1 MMLETTQLLANTYKS
16 AIDRLVN
23 HLDQRF
29 EGAVDMLLQSTGQVI
44 VCGMGKSGLFGQKIS
59 STLASTGTPSIFLH
73 PAEALHGDLGRVRS
87 NDVLLLISN
96 SGETEEI
103 IRLLPAFER
112 IGIASIAFTGNMN
125 SSLARHCRVVLDISV
140 DREACPLNLAPTTSG
155 LTTLVMG
162 DALAIALME
171 KRGFKVEDFAA
182 THPGG
187 ALGKRLLTRVTDQ
200 MITEKLPFVDGDEL
214 MSSAIVTMTEG
225 RLGIAL
231 VGTADHLEGIITDGD
246 LRRAIGDQVDFQQTK
261 ARDLMSPSPLSIMPD
276 AKMAEA
282 EAKMQEARVQCL
294 IVMDNQHHVCGV
306 VQIFQPVTW
315 S

>member
-16 AIDRLVN
+16 AIDRLIN

-29 EGAVDMLLQSTGQVI
+29 DNAVDMMHQSTGQVI

-200 MITEKLPFVDGDEL
+200 MITEKLPFVNGDEL

-246 LRRAIGDQVDFQQTK
+246 LRRAIGNQVNFQQIK

-306 VQIFQPVTW
+306 VQIFQPVT
-315 S
+315 

>member
-16 AIDRLVN
+16 AIDRLIN

-29 EGAVDMLLQSTGQVI
+29 DNAVDMMLQSTGQVI

-162 DALAIALME
+162 DALAYVSWLLIFSAVFYTPAILALRGPSVLPRGGAQIALGLLA
-171 KRGFKVEDFAA
+171 GFASFIAY
-182 THPGG
+182 
-187 ALGKRLLTRVTDQ
+187 ALV
-200 MITEKLPFVDGDEL
+200 VW
-214 MSSAIVTMTEG
+214 AMTKAP
-225 RLGIAL
+225 IAL
-231 VGTADHLEGIITDGD
+231 VTA
-246 LRRAIGDQVDFQQTK
+246 LRESSILFAMLLGWLFFRDTMGPTK
-261 ARDLMSPSPLSIMPD
+261 ILAGL
-276 AKMAEA
+276 
-282 EAKMQEARVQCL
+282 V
-294 IVMDNQHHVCGV
+294 IVAGV
-306 VQIFQPVTW
+306 ILTRL
-315 S
+315 

>member
-1 MMLETTQLLANTYKS
+1 MMLEATQLLADTYKS

-23 HLDQRF
+23 HLDQQF
-29 EGAVDMLLQSTGQVI
+29 DSAVDMMLRSTGQVI

-87 NDVLLLISN
+87 NDVLVLISN

-112 IGIASIAFTGNMN
+112 IGISSIAFTGNMS
-125 SSLARHCRVVLDISV
+125 SSLARHCHVVLDISV

-200 MITEKLPFVDGDEL
+200 MITEKLPFVDGYER
-214 MSSAIVTMTEG
+214 MSSAIVTMTEC

-261 ARDLMSPSPLSIMPD
+261 ARDLMSPSPLSIMPE

-306 VQIFQPVTW
+306 VQIFQPVK
-315 S
+315 

>member
-16 AIDRLVN
+16 AIDRLIN

-29 EGAVDMLLQSTGQVI
+29 DNAVDMMHQSTGQVI

-112 IGIASIAFTGNMN
+112 IGIACIAFTGNMN

-200 MITEKLPFVDGDEL
+200 MITEKLPFVNGDEL

-231 VGTADHLEGIITDGD
+231 VGTSDHLEGIITDGD
-246 LRRAIGDQVDFQQTK
+246 LRRAIGNQVNFQQIK

-306 VQIFQPVTW
+306 VQIFQPVT
-315 S
+315 

>member
-29 EGAVDMLLQSTGQVI
+29 EGAVDMMLQSTGQVI

-171 KRGFKVEDFAA
+171 KSLLFWSSLRLPSSTIGF
-182 THPGG
+182 
-187 ALGKRLLTRVTDQ
+187 
-200 MITEKLPFVDGDEL
+200 
-214 MSSAIVTMTEG
+214 
-225 RLGIAL
+225 
-231 VGTADHLEGIITDGD
+231 LE
-246 LRRAIGDQVDFQQTK
+246 F
-261 ARDLMSPSPLSIMPD
+261 LS
-276 AKMAEA
+276 
-282 EAKMQEARVQCL
+282 
-294 IVMDNQHHVCGV
+294 
-306 VQIFQPVTW
+306 
-315 S
+315 

>member
-16 AIDRLVN
+16 AIDRLIN

-29 EGAVDMLLQSTGQVI
+29 EGAVDMMLQSTGQVI

-162 DALAIALME
+162 DALALALME

-261 ARDLMSPSPLSIMPD
+261 ARDWMSPSPLSIMPD

-306 VQIFQPVTW
+306 VQIFQPVT
-315 S
+315 

>member
-16 AIDRLVN
+16 AIDRLIN

-29 EGAVDMLLQSTGQVI
+29 DNAVDMMHQSTGQVI

-112 IGIASIAFTGNMN
+112 IGIASISFTGNMN

-200 MITEKLPFVDGDEL
+200 MITEKLPFVNGDEL

-246 LRRAIGDQVDFQQTK
+246 LRRAIGNQVNFQQIK

-306 VQIFQPVTW
+306 VQIFQPVT
-315 S
+315 

>member
-16 AIDRLVN
+16 AIDRLIN

-29 EGAVDMLLQSTGQVI
+29 EGAVDMMLQSTGQVI

-306 VQIFQPVTW
+306 VQIFQPVT
-315 S
+315 